1 MKRTIAF
8 LAAALAAGSLQVHA
22 QSDVIIKRKARDLRD
37 QNNAAQGVPPPAAPA
52 APAPVPA
59 TVPAA
64 PVVLTPSQQAMIRV
78 RDDLAPMKPGST
90 VTAAQKDQLAK
101 DMVHAAQGT
110 KPSQAS
116 TAKLADGLATALSG
130 KLLSNATRGKLLQNL
145 GAALNPAAPQASN
158 PQDIAKDVL
167 TLLQSAGIDRD
178 VAENVSQSLKLVA
191 TETRKTGQ

>member
-1 MKRTIAF
+1 
-8 LAAALAAGSLQVHA
+8 
-22 QSDVIIKRKARDLRD
+22 
-37 QNNAAQGVPPPAAPA
+37 
-52 APAPVPA
+52 
-59 TVPAA
+59 
-64 PVVLTPSQQAMIRV
+64 MIRV

-167 TLLQSAGIDRD
+167 ALLQSAGIDRD